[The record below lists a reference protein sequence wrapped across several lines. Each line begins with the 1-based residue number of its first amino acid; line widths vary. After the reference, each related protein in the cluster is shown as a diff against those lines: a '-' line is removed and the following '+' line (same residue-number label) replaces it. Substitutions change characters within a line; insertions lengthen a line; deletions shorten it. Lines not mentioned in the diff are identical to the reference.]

1 MKRSELV
8 QGVISWNRRFP
19 LDRWWRQKHNVPFMS
34 SAHRESSFIHQLM
47 EYEEDRMFFD
57 SVDRKKGSES
67 YIPGI
72 GDLFKSPAS
81 MEDFKK
87 EAQMEIEELLNMEE
101 NGRGQENKD

>member
-19 LDRWWRQKHNVPFMS
+19 LDRWWRQKHQVPFMS

-57 SVDRKKGSES
+57 NEKPQKEE

-72 GDLFKSPAS
+72 GDIFKTPSTMDS
-81 MEDFKK
+81 FKK
-87 EAQMEIEELLNMEE
+87 EAQMEIDELLNLEN
-101 NGRGQENKD
+101 NGRG